1 MISTVVAKGILF
13 AFSTTYP
20 EAKPP
25 NRPTINASVCAVD
38 RMSTMEYNSVEY
50 NSAVPHNVHH
60 LNAGRIRPAIE
71 RESAAEFRRCSSS
84 VVGASLLAKC
94 QCK

>member
-38 RMSTMEYNSVEY
+38 RMSVEYNSVVCTQVVDDP
-50 NSAVPHNVHH
+50 AVP
-60 LNAGRIRPAIE
+60 NAGNYSKKAGQRYLFVTRELVE
-71 RESAAEFRRCSSS
+71 RLRAR
-84 VVGASLLAKC
+84 
-94 QCK
+94 